1 MDTVSVCLC
10 VTLKDVDWNWSI
22 SYKYLGYPVS
32 DVFQAFKVQVD
43 SVLRSN
49 SKMMC
54 ERLSSILRREVQR
67 LLSLLIP
74 WALDATERSHL
85 NNVIRC
91 DLPRRRTQNLFT
103 NDHSML
109 RDISLGPR
117 GVQS

>member
-67 LLSLLIP
+67 LLSLLVP
-74 WALDATERSHL
+74 WAGFGRHGKKSS
-85 NNVIRC
+85 
-91 DLPRRRTQNLFT
+91 QQ
-103 NDHSML
+103 
-109 RDISLGPR
+109 RDPM
-117 GVQS
+117 